1 VKATSMPISKGL
13 ALAAFLS
20 LAPAVASA
28 PTLALD
34 GPEAAALST
43 KPLPIFKNPRQAL
56 REGLDSYRS
65 GNAKNSVDA
74 LQFAAE
80 GGESLARWKLGRMY
94 ADGDGV
100 ARDDMKAYHYFS
112 QIVAD
117 YDEDDIAGRETAI
130 ISSAFVALGVYNL
143 NGIASSGVKS
153 NPERAIQ
160 MFHYAATNFGDANAQ
175 YNLGRLYLDGR
186 PEVGRDPRQAAR
198 WLSLAADKGS
208 PPAQALLGQMLF
220 NGSEGVLRQ
229 RARGLMWLTLARDAT
244 TGTGDQWIVELYEKA
259 ISAASDPDRQ
269 MALAY
274 LEAHLQKRD

>member
-1 VKATSMPISKGL
+1 MPIYKEL

-34 GPEAAALST
+34 GPDMSTVT

-56 REGLDSYRS
+56 REGFDSYRS
-65 GNAKNSVDA
+65 GDAKNSVDA

-80 GGESLARWKLGRMY
+80 GGELLARWKLGRMY

-100 ARDDMKAYHYFS
+100 ARDDYKAYQYFS

-117 YDEDDIAGRETAI
+117 YSDDDPAGREKAI
-130 ISSAFVALGVYNL
+130 VSSAFVALGVYNL
-143 NGIASSGVKS
+143 NGIANSRLKA
-153 NPERAIQ
+153 NPERAIE

-175 YNLGRLYLDGR
+175 YNLGRIYLDGSS
-186 PEVGRDPRQAAR
+186 GIDKDTRQAAR
-198 WLSLAADKGS
+198 WLSLAAEKGNPS
-208 PPAQALLGQMLF
+208 AQALLGQMLF
-220 NGSEGVLRQ
+220 NGQDGVARQ
-229 RARGLMWLTLARDAT
+229 RARGLMWLTLARDAAT
-244 TGTGDQWIVELYEKA
+244 DPRDQWIVELYEKA
-259 ISAASDPDRQ
+259 IGASSDPDRQ

-274 LEAHLQKRD
+274 LQAHLQKRD

>member
-1 VKATSMPISKGL
+1 MPIYKEL

-34 GPEAAALST
+34 GPDMSTVT

-65 GNAKNSVDA
+65 GDAKNSVDA

-80 GGESLARWKLGRMY
+80 GGELLARWKLGRMY

-100 ARDDMKAYHYFS
+100 ARDDYKAYQYFS

-117 YDEDDIAGRETAI
+117 YSDDDPAGREKAI
-130 ISSAFVALGVYNL
+130 VSSAFVALGVYNL
-143 NGIASSGVKS
+143 NGIANSRLKA
-153 NPERAIQ
+153 NPERAIE

-175 YNLGRLYLDGR
+175 YNLGRIYLDGSS
-186 PEVGRDPRQAAR
+186 GIDKDTRQAAR
-198 WLSLAADKGS
+198 WLSLAAEKGNPS
-208 PPAQALLGQMLF
+208 AQALLGQMLF
-220 NGSEGVLRQ
+220 NGQDGVARQ
-229 RARGLMWLTLARDAT
+229 RARGLMWLTLARDAAT
-244 TGTGDQWIVELYEKA
+244 DPRDQWIVELYEKA
-259 ISAASDPDRQ
+259 IGASSDPDRQ

-274 LEAHLQKRD
+274 LQAHLQKRD

>member
-1 VKATSMPISKGL
+1 MPISKGL
-13 ALAAFLS
+13 ALAFFFS

-34 GPEAAALST
+34 GPEAAALSS

-100 ARDDMKAYHYFS
+100 GRDDYKAYEYFS

-117 YDEDDIAGRETAI
+117 YADDDPTGRERAI
-130 ISSAFVALGVYNL
+130 VSSAYVALGVYHL
-143 NGIASSGVKS
+143 NGIANSGVKA
-153 NPERAIQ
+153 NPERALQ

-175 YNLGRLYLDGR
+175 YNLGRIYLDGSSGV
-186 PEVGRDPRQAAR
+186 EKDTRQAVR
-198 WLSLAADKGS
+198 WLSLAAEKGNPS
-208 PPAQALLGQMLF
+208 AQALLGQMLF
-220 NGSEGVLRQ
+220 NGQDGVARQ
-229 RARGLMWLTLARDAT
+229 RARGLMWLTLARDAVNNS
-244 TGTGDQWIVELYEKA
+244 GDQWIIELYEKA
-259 ISAASDPDRQ
+259 LKVASDPDRQ

-274 LEAHLQKRD
+274 LEAHLQKRE